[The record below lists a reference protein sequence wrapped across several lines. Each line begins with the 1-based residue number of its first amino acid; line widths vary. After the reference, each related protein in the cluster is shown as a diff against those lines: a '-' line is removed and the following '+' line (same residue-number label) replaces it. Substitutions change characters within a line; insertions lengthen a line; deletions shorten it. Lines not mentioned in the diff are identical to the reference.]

1 MSVSTRTLGFYN
13 CYINAYERG
22 KNERGVFDK
31 NFTTSLIEY
40 VVSLPVQKRM
50 YKIESQKKVYCLKKL
65 IKPEEDILAVVFQSG
80 KYGHNPDY
88 LSSANGETRPT
99 AKHFEEAEEE
109 LTHLCIKLK
118 DDKAIFLLEERKSGM
133 SINKIIDYFNSYIP
147 CLEKQEKKKYPYH
160 FFCEIYP
167 VKNISD
173 IIDNFSVSNVLEL
186 YAKKD
191 MISDEIKEFSEINS
205 PLVRDQI
212 MITLKAERRESFPA
226 KLLERVKRLSKK
238 IIDKESSTYTRVRLK
253 GKNNKN
259 PIIFDTEVLR
269 LKEQIESLL
278 NENGTVNTQDI
289 LTKMVP
295 IIKDLE

>member
-22 KNERGVFDK
+22 ENKRGVFDK
-31 NFTTSLIEY
+31 NFTISLIEY
-40 VVSLPVQKRM
+40 VASLPVMMRM

-65 IKPEEDILAVVFQSG
+65 IKLEEDILAVVFQSG

-88 LSSANGETRPT
+88 LSSTSGETRPT

-109 LTHLCIKLK
+109 ITHLCIKLK

-133 SINKIIDYFNSYIP
+133 SINKIVDYLNSYIH
-147 CLEKQEKKKYPYH
+147 CLAKQDGKKYPYH

-173 IIDNFSVSNVLEL
+173 IIDNFSISNVLEL
-186 YAKKD
+186 YVKKD

-212 MITLKAERRESFPA
+212 IITLKAERRESFPA
-226 KLLERVKRLSKK
+226 RLLERVKRLSKE
-238 IIDKESSTYTRVRLK
+238 IIDKKHYRYTRVRLK

-269 LKEQIESLL
+269 LKEQVESLL
-278 NENGTVNTQDI
+278 NKNGTVNTQDI
-289 LTKMVP
+289 LTKMVS
-295 IIKDLE
+295 IIKELE